1 MEESEWMDRRI
12 DTILKNEINIEEHIL
27 TSQQNTLCT
36 IQLMEDEE
44 ELVMNCLCITENT
57 YLEYLKD
64 NRDYIITLLIETTK
78 KILQMMTES
87 TVVIP
92 S

>member
-1 MEESEWMDRRI
+1 
-12 DTILKNEINIEEHIL
+12 
-27 TSQQNTLCT
+27 
-36 IQLMEDEE
+36 MEDEE

-87 TVVIP
+87 TVLVP